1 MMANKSNRGWI
12 IAISFMAALMLTAM
26 PLPDWAAVLRP
37 FWVPMVLVYWC
48 MALPRRIG
56 IATAWFVG
64 LLVDVLTGALLG
76 QHAASLAVVAFL
88 TLSAHQRIRVFPLG
102 QQAIVV
108 GLILAAY
115 LAVVLLVRIL
125 TSAPPRGLEAFLP
138 LLSSMILW
146 PWLFIILRDVRRR
159 FNVS

>member
-1 MMANKSNRGWI
+1 
-12 IAISFMAALMLTAM
+12 MLTAM
-26 PLPDWAAVLRP
+26 PLPDWAAILRP
-37 FWVPMVLVYWC
+37 FWVSMVLVYWC
-48 MALPRRIG
+48 MALPQRVG
-56 IATAWFVG
+56 IATGWLVG

-76 QHAASLAVVAFL
+76 QHAASLAIVAFM

-102 QQAIVV
+102 QQAMVV
-108 GLILAAY
+108 GLILAAH
-115 LAVVLLVRIL
+115 LAVILFVRVL
-125 TSAPPRGLEAFLP
+125 TSAPPIGFEVLLP